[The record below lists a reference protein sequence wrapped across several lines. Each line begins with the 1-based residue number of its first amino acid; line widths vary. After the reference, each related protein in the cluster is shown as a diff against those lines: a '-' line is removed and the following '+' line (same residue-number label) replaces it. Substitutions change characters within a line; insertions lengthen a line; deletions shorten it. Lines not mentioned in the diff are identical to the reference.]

1 VRHFEHFDAAD
12 RERLFFR
19 EPQPFDRESDPLLL
33 GTALGG
39 TLYSPATRPH
49 LARDVVKQAAH
60 GVVSM
65 VLCLEDSIAD
75 GEVSQAEQNLVAQ
88 LRVLARSDG
97 PLPLVFVRPRTPDQV
112 RMLVEQLGP
121 DVDVLSGVVAP
132 KFTEFSGPP
141 FLDAVVEASE
151 RIGRRLW
158 IMPVLEST
166 DIAYLESRAG
176 ALAALRELLGKHREH
191 VLAVRI
197 GGTDLSA
204 CFGLRRTRDLSI
216 YDLGPVAS
224 AIGDIVNVLGHRT
237 GGEGFVVTGPVWEYF
252 AGQERLLKPQLRES
266 PFNAH
271 HEGELRTRLIEENL
285 DGLIREVLLDRANGL
300 TGKTVIHPSHVAAVH
315 ALCAVAHE
323 EYLDAQDV
331 LAVGEAGGGV
341 SASGFRNKMN
351 EGKPHRAWAVRVLRQ
366 AHVYGVTRSGISA
379 VDLLAQGLAW

>member
-1 VRHFEHFDAAD
+1 
-12 RERLFFR
+12 
-19 EPQPFDRESDPLLL
+19 
-33 GTALGG
+33 
-39 TLYSPATRPH
+39 
-49 LARDVVKQAAH
+49 
-60 GVVSM
+60 
-65 VLCLEDSIAD
+65 
-75 GEVSQAEQNLVAQ
+75 VAQ

-121 DVDVLSGVVAP
+121 DVDVLSGFVAP

-151 RIGRRLW
+151 RIGRKLW

-224 AIGDIVNVLGHRT
+224 VIGDVVNVLGHRT